1 MISYQNIGTILR
13 IYLGEGCEWDTYTD
27 WLAEGVPMLHQI
39 QVEVHHVPGEKALS
53 FFDTLEAAGYLRYH
67 KEPNI
72 QYSASCLEYGMVKV
86 RSSAALIFGLTA
98 SCLFISITSLYCS
111 RCLRIS

>member
-39 QVEVHHVPGEKALS
+39 QVEVHQVPGEKALG

-86 RSSAALIFGLTA
+86 R
-98 SCLFISITSLYCS
+98 LFF
-111 RCLRIS
+111 